1 MPRRLSL
8 YARQRAKELMAQGA
22 SVKET
27 MGCLHKE
34 GIFPCRQTVWRFKR
48 HYDQYGSI
56 EPLRSSGRPT
66 KLTDEVLQVIE
77 TAMQEDDETTAS
89 ELSLR
94 LQELHVSH
102 ISLRTI
108 LKGRKLLGWTFRGS
122 AYCQLIRAQNK
133 EKRLEW
139 AERYLHDGFEDVV
152 WTDET
157 TVQLETHRRFCC
169 RKNGQKPRYKP
180 RPKHPVKV
188 HVWAGISWKGRTEIC
203 IFEGIMNAEMY
214 TDILAQCLVPF
225 IQRVYPAGHRFM
237 QDNDPKHT
245 SRHAREFF
253 AKHNINWWRTPPES
267 PDANPIENLWHELK
281 VGLCA
286 ACQNLAIYPVYGL
299 LHNNADEPLLRLAS
313 A

>member
-1 MPRRLSL
+1 MPCRLSL

-27 MGCLHKE
+27 MGCLHKK
-34 GIFPCRQTVWRFKR
+34 GIFSCRQTVWRFKR
-48 HYDQYGSI
+48 HYDQHGSI

-66 KLTDEVLQVIE
+66 KLTNEVLQVIE

-102 ISLRTI
+102 MLLCTI

-139 AERYLHDGFEDVV
+139 AERYLHDGFKDVV

-169 RKNGQKPRYKP
+169 RKNIVSCPDYFSPSGKI
-180 RPKHPVKV
+180 
-188 HVWAGISWKGRTEIC
+188 VW
-203 IFEGIMNAEMY
+203 
-214 TDILAQCLVPF
+214 
-225 IQRVYPAGHRFM
+225 
-237 QDNDPKHT
+237 
-245 SRHAREFF
+245 
-253 AKHNINWWRTPPES
+253 
-267 PDANPIENLWHELK
+267 
-281 VGLCA
+281 
-286 ACQNLAIYPVYGL
+286 
-299 LHNNADEPLLRLAS
+299 
-313 A
+313 